1 MEGADGAGAGGVLGA
16 DGGEDDDVGNF
27 AGGDGFG
34 DVGEEFGFFG
44 EEIGGLVG
52 GRADDVGGLGGGEE
66 GG

>member
-1 MEGADGAGAGGVLGA
+1 MGA